1 MVSCRRLVLEMK
13 DQQDEMMS
21 DDSELNRL
29 FEQYRSACPEMEPS
43 SNFMPSLW
51 EKIEARRGGLWFN
64 FSRVGKNALAVSA
77 VLCLLLLGMNIAMPP
92 QVGASYADALISAG
106 SAEQVDFSEAIRPAS
121 PEEPAADQR

>member
-1 MVSCRRLVLEMK
+1 MIEQRGG
-13 DQQDEMMS
+13 MMS

-29 FEQYRSACPEMEPS
+29 FEQYRLACPEVEPS
-43 SNFMPSLW
+43 SNFMPCLW

-77 VLCLLLLGMNIAMPP
+77 ALCLLLLGMNLAMAP
-92 QVGASYADALISAG
+92 QVGPSYTDALISAG

-121 PEEPAADQR
+121 PELPAADHR